1 MAGTT
6 FTWTATTASAWT
18 ISGNWAPP
26 GGPPAAGDTAIDPA
40 GAILVNGG
48 TVAAADLSIGG
59 SLAAPL
65 PGKGTIT
72 VTTGGEI
79 LVSDALAVWS
89 GSTLS
94 VDVNSSVDVGTSE
107 TFVAGNLVV
116 ENGHSLVGDGLIA
129 ASVDN
134 LGTLEAL
141 GTVASNVFSPG
152 TLEITGSVAGSG
164 SIVLAGPDS
173 IVQLDGSVSTGQT
186 ISFGTGSELILNAPG
201 TGFAVPITN
210 LNTGDKI
217 EFAGLQVTSAS
228 VTSPGTITVVTKN
241 GNYLLTDAK
250 FAAGANQQFFTGT
263 DPINGAGFIQVSP
276 AFINWIGG
284 AGNNLAT
291 GSNWQGGVAPNS
303 TQVATL
309 INNPG
314 TLTGSVSALSV
325 DIGNFNSV
333 NTGTWTFNGTT
344 ITVAGQSTAPVG
356 LPFAAG
362 FNMNTVLNGGTL
374 NAAGDT
380 SIGSPGDATVTAQ
393 GGVQVTTL
401 GDGVGPNAGQSGSLV
416 LTDPGTTWTELSG
429 APVNGQDPGFLNFGF
444 SGPAN
449 GLAGGAGFLTVTK
462 SATLNTGGL
471 AIFGGLAGGHGEG
484 TISAGGIWNAQ
495 SVLVGSGGSG
505 TLAVTG
511 GALLSSTGALTFG
524 ANSGGFG
531 AASVTGG
538 TISAA
543 GNVQIGSNGNGTMTI
558 GAGGTVSA
566 GGTFGGVGLNAG
578 SDGYL
583 QIVNGG
589 VYKSTLASQTATVFN
604 IGNNG
609 TFGTTPAAVGSV
621 LVSGQGSQLDLNGNP
636 LSVGSNGGTGSLTV
650 AQGGTV
656 AAGTP
661 DSNKA
666 SALQAG
672 RAAGGTGAI
681 IVTDPNSLLSLA
693 GFVLLGQAGTGTLL
707 VKNSG
712 SVAINNAPTNGSGF
726 FIGSGFS
733 GGTPNV
739 GGSGEATVTSSGQLT
754 AQNINIGGNGSDG
767 VLNVNSGGTVEAVT
781 GVVIGDATS
790 ITGTVYG
797 GTGTLNIGAG
807 GVVKVTEPAQTNN
820 FVIEV
825 GTANS
830 SVGGPTTLSDGVLNV
845 SGVGALLDTNGN
857 GIDVGRLGDG
867 SLSVDQGASV
877 VAGTQDSN
885 LLAATTIGRL
895 GNGSVTVSDPGSTY
909 TANGLVVVGRGGTGV
924 LAIENQGKFVVGL
937 DTEGSGGISIGAAQG
952 SGTSIQTG
960 GSGTGLITGDGDLFS
975 QQNISVGSYGA
986 SGQLTITTGGTAEAA
1001 GRVLIG
1007 NTATFAAGTTI
1018 ATTAGTTVATATT
1031 VLTGDGS
1038 VEVGAGSLL
1047 KSDGPHVAGQ
1057 SSIIVGNGAGSD
1069 GTLTVQGAGATVDSG
1084 GDRIGIGADAQGSV
1098 VVEQGGTVEAGT
1110 QFATDIA
1117 GYLGGNADGTGS
1129 LTVTDPG
1136 SAYTNVGQFDV
1147 GESGVGRL
1155 MIENQGSM
1163 FTGNNT
1169 VDATQGFV
1177 VGQSAGSTGDATV
1190 TGTNSLLSNTGQFI
1204 VGDAGIGSLTVQSG
1218 GKVITSPGTV
1228 VGLAG
1233 ADVAAHAG
1241 SDGSSVSVIG
1251 TGSAWQVGGSLL
1263 VGDAADGALSIAAGG
1278 GVIATS
1284 ADLAK
1289 QTSSNAIV
1297 AVSGA
1302 GSSLALSGQLT
1313 VGHAA
1318 SAELSILNGATVS
1331 AADADIGLGATAT
1344 GNVDIEGAG
1353 SRLNVS
1359 DNLNIGDAG
1368 VGVVTLGNNTE
1379 LTVVNNLNIGAK
1391 GVLNQFGGVIDP
1403 NVLHN
1408 TGRAGGSGSISA
1420 SVSIVNTGTL
1430 YAASGTETLTTP
1442 AITGT
1447 GVLEVDTDG
1456 NLAVNVGA
1464 VAATQTATFTDGTGV
1479 LTIGTLGGFAA
1490 TIGSFIAGDDIIV
1503 QGTSVAAT
1511 SFNDSTHV
1519 LTLFDG
1525 ANATLGTLQF
1535 GASVDAS
1542 LLGANASGGIGNTQ
1556 PCFMAGTRISTERG
1570 EVAVEQLRVG
1580 DRVQVALGPRGQAIV
1595 WLGHRTVDCG
1605 RHPEP
1610 RKVWPV
1616 RVAAHAFGPSRP
1628 CRELFLSPDHA
1639 LYIGAALIPVKHLIN
1654 GTSIAQVPM
1663 DGVSYY
1669 HVELPQHSVLIAEN
1683 MPAESYLDTGDRSN
1697 FANGDGPTALYP
1709 DFASRVWDA
1718 EGCAPLVVTGPS
1730 LEAARRWVNGLAGTA
1745 MQAA

>member
-877 VAGTQDSN
+877 VAGTQDFEPARGDDDRAPRQWQRNCQRPGIN
-885 LLAATTIGRL
+885 LHGERPCRRRAWRHRRTGHRE
-895 GNGSVTVSDPGSTY
+895 PGQ
-909 TANGLVVVGRGGTGV
+909 VRGW
-924 LAIENQGKFVVGL
+924 AR
-937 DTEGSGGISIGAAQG
+937 
-952 SGTSIQTG
+952 
-960 GSGTGLITGDGDLFS
+960 
-975 QQNISVGSYGA
+975 Y
-986 SGQLTITTGGTAEAA
+986 
-1001 GRVLIG
+1001 R
-1007 NTATFAAGTTI
+1007 
-1018 ATTAGTTVATATT
+1018 
-1031 VLTGDGS
+1031 
-1038 VEVGAGSLL
+1038 
-1047 KSDGPHVAGQ
+1047 
-1057 SSIIVGNGAGSD
+1057 
-1069 GTLTVQGAGATVDSG
+1069 
-1084 GDRIGIGADAQGSV
+1084 
-1098 VVEQGGTVEAGT
+1098 
-1110 QFATDIA
+1110 
-1117 GYLGGNADGTGS
+1117 
-1129 LTVTDPG
+1129 
-1136 SAYTNVGQFDV
+1136 
-1147 GESGVGRL
+1147 GVGRYQHWRRPGQRDL
-1155 MIENQGSM
+1155 YPNRRQRHRADHGRWRSVQPAEYLGWFLWGQR
-1163 FTGNNT
+1163 
-1169 VDATQGFV
+1169 AT
-1177 VGQSAGSTGDATV
+1177 
-1190 TGTNSLLSNTGQFI
+1190 
-1204 VGDAGIGSLTVQSG
+1204 
-1218 GKVITSPGTV
+1218 
-1228 VGLAG
+1228 
-1233 ADVAAHAG
+1233 
-1241 SDGSSVSVIG
+1241 
-1251 TGSAWQVGGSLL
+1251 
-1263 VGDAADGALSIAAGG
+1263 
-1278 GVIATS
+1278 
-1284 ADLAK
+1284 
-1289 QTSSNAIV
+1289 
-1297 AVSGA
+1297 
-1302 GSSLALSGQLT
+1302 
-1313 VGHAA
+1313 
-1318 SAELSILNGATVS
+1318 
-1331 AADADIGLGATAT
+1331 
-1344 GNVDIEGAG
+1344 
-1353 SRLNVS
+1353 
-1359 DNLNIGDAG
+1359 DN
-1368 VGVVTLGNNTE
+1368 
-1379 LTVVNNLNIGAK
+1379 
-1391 GVLNQFGGVIDP
+1391 
-1403 NVLHN
+1403 HH
-1408 TGRAGGSGSISA
+1408 R
-1420 SVSIVNTGTL
+1420 
-1430 YAASGTETLTTP
+1430 
-1442 AITGT
+1442 
-1447 GVLEVDTDG
+1447 
-1456 NLAVNVGA
+1456 
-1464 VAATQTATFTDGTGV
+1464 
-1479 LTIGTLGGFAA
+1479 
-1490 TIGSFIAGDDIIV
+1490 
-1503 QGTSVAAT
+1503 
-1511 SFNDSTHV
+1511 
-1519 LTLFDG
+1519 
-1525 ANATLGTLQF
+1525 
-1535 GASVDAS
+1535 
-1542 LLGANASGGIGNTQ
+1542 
-1556 PCFMAGTRISTERG
+1556 
-1570 EVAVEQLRVG
+1570 G
-1580 DRVQVALGPRGQAIV
+1580 DRGSCRSRSYRQHGHVRRRHYDRDNGRNDGRNGHHGAYRRRLGRSRGRQPAEI
-1595 WLGHRTVDCG
+1595 R
-1605 RHPEP
+1605 R
-1610 RKVWPV
+1610 
-1616 RVAAHAFGPSRP
+1616 ASR
-1628 CRELFLSPDHA
+1628 CR
-1639 LYIGAALIPVKHLIN
+1639 PVKHHRRQRCRFRRYAN
-1654 GTSIAQVPM
+1654 STGRGRHGRFRRRPHRYRRRRAGFGRGRTGRHGGSRHSIRYRYRRI
-1663 DGVSYY
+1663 SRRKCRR
-1669 HVELPQHSVLIAEN
+1669 HRIA
-1683 MPAESYLDTGDRSN
+1683 DRHR
-1697 FANGDGPTALYP
+1697 
-1709 DFASRVWDA
+1709 SR
-1718 EGCAPLVVTGPS
+1718 LR
-1730 LEAARRWVNGLAGTA
+1730 LHQRRAV
-1745 MQAA
+1745 